1 MYILMV
7 GSNIQPFILIIGYKR
22 NFYETTSSQ
31 KLKLFL
37 GMDLL
42 LDIVDNFLED
52 VDAICNVSRTLSVLS
67 SEDDIDKVS
76 QTRSYI

>member
-1 MYILMV
+1 
-7 GSNIQPFILIIGYKR
+7 
-22 NFYETTSSQ
+22 
-31 KLKLFL
+31 
-37 GMDLL
+37 MDLL

-76 QTRSYI
+76 QTRTYIYNEYIYYKIFKRIGNVVF